1 MYALADVNSFY
12 CSVEKCFRP
21 DLRDKPVVVL
31 SNNDG
36 CVIARCKLAKKFG
49 IPMGLPSFKLR
60 EQRFPEPVIAFSS
73 NYELYASM
81 SARVHFCLEELS
93 SRVEEYSIDE
103 SFIWAGGI
111 DNCMTFEEY
120 GHQLRD
126 HVFRCTGL
134 TIGVGLAPTK
144 TLAKACQYSS
154 KTWPRVRRGTRT
166 DCRPA

>member
-1 MYALADVNSFY
+1 
-12 CSVEKCFRP
+12 
-21 DLRDKPVVVL
+21 
-31 SNNDG
+31 
-36 CVIARCKLAKKFG
+36 
-49 IPMGLPSFKLR
+49 MGLPWFKLR

-120 GHQLRD
+120 RHQLRK
-126 HVFRCTGL
+126 VRISRSFLPKL
-134 TIGVGLAPTK
+134 T
-144 TLAKACQYSS
+144 
-154 KTWPRVRRGTRT
+154 R
-166 DCRPA
+166 

>member
-1 MYALADVNSFY
+1 
-12 CSVEKCFRP
+12 
-21 DLRDKPVVVL
+21 
-31 SNNDG
+31 
-36 CVIARCKLAKKFG
+36 
-49 IPMGLPSFKLR
+49 
-60 EQRFPEPVIAFSS
+60 
-73 NYELYASM
+73 M

-144 TLAKACQYSS
+144 PLLKPASIPVRPPQFGGVLALTAGQRNRIDKMLSLMPVEEVWGLVDEPQVSFMQWA
-154 KTWPRVRRGTRT
+154 
-166 DCRPA
+166 

>member
-1 MYALADVNSFY
+1 
-12 CSVEKCFRP
+12 
-21 DLRDKPVVVL
+21 
-31 SNNDG
+31 
-36 CVIARCKLAKKFG
+36 
-49 IPMGLPSFKLR
+49 MGLPWFKLR

-134 TIGVGLAPTK
+134 TIGVGLALQKPLRK
-144 TLAKACQYSS
+144 PASIPVRPGPSSEGYSH
-154 KTWPRVRRGTRT
+154 
-166 DCRPA
+166 